1 MSKRE
6 HFSKWLDIITYGDK
20 RKYVKFILWL
30 FLDSF
35 VASIPSSILMCA
47 VYFFLAPVL
56 DKTSAYEQKPF
67 WILTGILL
75 IQTVAYAIVRRKS
88 YLDICVG
95 HVSLQQQEK
104 LALGDKLKS
113 LPMGFFADH
122 DAGELSTLLMRNYEE
137 IENLSSSVVA
147 NGAVIIIR
155 LLMAFIV
162 LSIFNIKMTLAM
174 FIVIP
179 LAIPF
184 AVISYR
190 RVRHTSSELIA
201 IQQQTAA
208 NVIEYA
214 GGITTLQAYGRAGS
228 AFEGLKKSFAKL
240 RDDSKKQEKAGGAVS
255 MYGRAILFLGISV
268 VMGTGAYLL
277 SIGEITPFFYI
288 MCLLAA
294 LQVYEPILQLFVF
307 VISMARTNQCVD
319 KLIRLKEEKELE
331 VTVPSRTTAG
341 SDISFKDVYFAYDGE
356 NDVLKGVSFYIPER
370 NFVALVGSSGS
381 GKTTIARLLARFWD
395 IRQGE
400 ISIGGIPI
408 NSMTQEHLLSK
419 ISMVFQDVY
428 LFKDTIAENIRIG
441 KPDATDEEII
451 AAAKAAACHDFIMSL
466 PDGYQTMVGEGGS
479 TLSGGEKQRISIA
492 RAILSDA
499 PIVFLDEATASLDP
513 ENEVLI
519 QYAIDE
525 LVKNKTVLVIAHR
538 LQSVMNADDI
548 IVLDEGRIIEEG
560 DHNTL
565 LSKNGRYA
573 ALWRARDGRK
583 LEAGKINIR
592 ETYSYGTKREDEGKR
607 LHNMRCLQSYEHDG
621 PADIVGYECIRLY
634 SPVLQCC
641 SRLFHRYHLCDSDMQ
656 SSEVWSNIGVYDRAL
671 YLFLCK
677 RSC

>member
-20 RKYVKFILWL
+20 KKYVKFILWL

-95 HVSLQQQEK
+95 HVSMQQQEK
-104 LALGDKLKS
+104 LNLGDKLKS

-162 LSIFNIKMTLAM
+162 LSIFNVKMTLAM

-331 VTVPSRTTAG
+331 VTDPPRTTAG
-341 SDISFKDVYFAYDGE
+341 SDISFKDVYFAYDGK

-441 KPDATDEEII
+441 KPDATDGEII

-560 DHNTL
+560 NHNTL

-573 ALWRARDGRK
+573 SLWKEQETAVNWK
-583 LEAGKINIR
+583 LAK
-592 ETYSYGTKREDEGKR
+592 
-607 LHNMRCLQSYEHDG
+607 
-621 PADIVGYECIRLY
+621 
-634 SPVLQCC
+634 
-641 SRLFHRYHLCDSDMQ
+641 
-656 SSEVWSNIGVYDRAL
+656 
-671 YLFLCK
+671 
-677 RSC
+677 

>member
-95 HVSLQQQEK
+95 HVTLQQQEK

-162 LSIFNIKMTLAM
+162 LSIFNVKMTLAM

-179 LAIPF
+179 LAVPF

-331 VTVPSRTTAG
+331 VTAPSRTTAG

-356 NDVLKGVSFYIPER
+356 NDVLKGVSFDIPER

-451 AAAKAAACHDFIMSL
+451 DAAKAAACHDFIMSL

-573 ALWRARDGRK
+573 SFWKEQETAVNWK
-583 LEAGKINIR
+583 LAK
-592 ETYSYGTKREDEGKR
+592 
-607 LHNMRCLQSYEHDG
+607 
-621 PADIVGYECIRLY
+621 
-634 SPVLQCC
+634 
-641 SRLFHRYHLCDSDMQ
+641 
-656 SSEVWSNIGVYDRAL
+656 
-671 YLFLCK
+671 
-677 RSC
+677 

>member
-95 HVSLQQQEK
+95 HVTLQQQEK
-104 LALGDKLKS
+104 LGLGDKLKS

-331 VTVPSRTTAG
+331 FTDPSRTTAG

-356 NDVLKGVSFYIPER
+356 NDVLKGVSFDIPER

-441 KPDATDEEII
+441 KPDASEEEIV
-451 AAAKAAACHDFIMSL
+451 AAAKSAACHDFIMSL

-560 DHNTL
+560 NHNTL

-573 ALWRARDGRK
+573 SLWKEQETAVNWK
-583 LEAGKINIR
+583 LAK
-592 ETYSYGTKREDEGKR
+592 
-607 LHNMRCLQSYEHDG
+607 
-621 PADIVGYECIRLY
+621 
-634 SPVLQCC
+634 
-641 SRLFHRYHLCDSDMQ
+641 
-656 SSEVWSNIGVYDRAL
+656 
-671 YLFLCK
+671 
-677 RSC
+677 

>member
-95 HVSLQQQEK
+95 HVTLQQQEK
-104 LALGDKLKS
+104 LGLGDKLKS

-331 VTVPSRTTAG
+331 VTDPSRTTAG

-356 NDVLKGVSFYIPER
+356 NDVLKGVSFDIPER

-441 KPDATDEEII
+441 KPDASEEEIV
-451 AAAKAAACHDFIMSL
+451 AAAKSAACHNFIMSL

-560 DHNTL
+560 NHNTL

-573 ALWRARDGRK
+573 SLWKEQETAVNWK
-583 LEAGKINIR
+583 LAK
-592 ETYSYGTKREDEGKR
+592 
-607 LHNMRCLQSYEHDG
+607 
-621 PADIVGYECIRLY
+621 
-634 SPVLQCC
+634 
-641 SRLFHRYHLCDSDMQ
+641 
-656 SSEVWSNIGVYDRAL
+656 
-671 YLFLCK
+671 
-677 RSC
+677 

>member
-6 HFSKWLDIITYGDK
+6 YFSKWLDIITYGDK
-20 RKYVKFILWL
+20 KKYVKFILWL

-47 VYFFLAPVL
+47 VYFFLSPVL
-56 DKTSAYEQKPF
+56 DNTKAYEQMPF
-67 WILTGILL
+67 WILTGILVL
-75 IQTVAYAIVRRKS
+75 QTIAYAIVRRKT

-95 HVSLQQQEK
+95 HVSMQQQEK
-104 LALGDKLKS
+104 LDLGDKLKS
-113 LPMGFFADH
+113 LPMGFFEDH

-155 LLMAFIV
+155 LLMALIV
-162 LSIFNIKMTLAM
+162 LSVFNIKMTLAM

-240 RDDSKKQEKAGGAVS
+240 RDDSKRQEKAGGAVS
-255 MYGRAILFLGISV
+255 MYGRAILFLGISI

-331 VTVPSRTTAG
+331 VTAPSRTTSG

-356 NDVLKGVSFYIPER
+356 NDIIKGISFDIPER
-370 NFVALVGSSGS
+370 HFVALVGSSGS

-441 KPDATDEEII
+441 KPDATDEEIV
-451 AAAKAAACHDFIMSL
+451 AAAKSAACHDFIMSL

-560 DHNTL
+560 NHNTL

-573 ALWRARDGRK
+573 SLWKEQETAVNWK
-583 LEAGKINIR
+583 LAK
-592 ETYSYGTKREDEGKR
+592 
-607 LHNMRCLQSYEHDG
+607 
-621 PADIVGYECIRLY
+621 
-634 SPVLQCC
+634 
-641 SRLFHRYHLCDSDMQ
+641 
-656 SSEVWSNIGVYDRAL
+656 
-671 YLFLCK
+671 
-677 RSC
+677 

>member
-95 HVSLQQQEK
+95 HVTLQQQEK
-104 LALGDKLKS
+104 LGLGDKLKS

-331 VTVPSRTTAG
+331 VTDPSRTTAG

-356 NDVLKGVSFYIPER
+356 NDVLKGVSFDIPER

-381 GKTTIARLLARFWD
+381 GKTTFARLLARFWD

-441 KPDATDEEII
+441 KPDASEEEIV
-451 AAAKAAACHDFIMSL
+451 AAAKSAACHNFIMSL

-560 DHNTL
+560 NHNTL

-573 ALWRARDGRK
+573 SLWKEQETAVNWK
-583 LEAGKINIR
+583 LAK
-592 ETYSYGTKREDEGKR
+592 
-607 LHNMRCLQSYEHDG
+607 
-621 PADIVGYECIRLY
+621 
-634 SPVLQCC
+634 
-641 SRLFHRYHLCDSDMQ
+641 
-656 SSEVWSNIGVYDRAL
+656 
-671 YLFLCK
+671 
-677 RSC
+677 

>member
-95 HVSLQQQEK
+95 HVTLQQQEK
-104 LALGDKLKS
+104 LNLGDKLKS

-162 LSIFNIKMTLAM
+162 LSIFNVKMTLAM

-331 VTVPSRTTAG
+331 VTAPSRTTDG

-356 NDVLKGVSFYIPER
+356 NDVLKGVSFDIPER

-573 ALWRARDGRK
+573 SLWKEQETAVNWK
-583 LEAGKINIR
+583 LAK
-592 ETYSYGTKREDEGKR
+592 
-607 LHNMRCLQSYEHDG
+607 
-621 PADIVGYECIRLY
+621 
-634 SPVLQCC
+634 
-641 SRLFHRYHLCDSDMQ
+641 
-656 SSEVWSNIGVYDRAL
+656 
-671 YLFLCK
+671 
-677 RSC
+677 

>member
-95 HVSLQQQEK
+95 HVTLQQQEK

-162 LSIFNIKMTLAM
+162 LSIFNVKMTLAM

-331 VTVPSRTTAG
+331 VTSPSRTTAG

-356 NDVLKGVSFYIPER
+356 NDVLKGVSFDIPER

-560 DHNTL
+560 NHNTL

-573 ALWRARDGRK
+573 SLWKEQETAVNWK
-583 LEAGKINIR
+583 LAK
-592 ETYSYGTKREDEGKR
+592 
-607 LHNMRCLQSYEHDG
+607 
-621 PADIVGYECIRLY
+621 
-634 SPVLQCC
+634 
-641 SRLFHRYHLCDSDMQ
+641 
-656 SSEVWSNIGVYDRAL
+656 
-671 YLFLCK
+671 
-677 RSC
+677 

>member
-6 HFSKWLDIITYGDK
+6 YFSKWLDIITYGDK
-20 RKYVKFILWL
+20 KKYVKFILWL

-47 VYFFLAPVL
+47 VYFFLSPVL
-56 DKTSAYEQKPF
+56 DNTKAYEQMPF
-67 WILTGILL
+67 WILTGILVL
-75 IQTVAYAIVRRKS
+75 QTIAYAIVRRKT

-95 HVSLQQQEK
+95 HVSMQQQEK
-104 LALGDKLKS
+104 LDLGDKLKS
-113 LPMGFFADH
+113 LPMGFFEDH

-155 LLMAFIV
+155 LLMALIV
-162 LSIFNIKMTLAM
+162 LSVFNIKMTLAM

-240 RDDSKKQEKAGGAVS
+240 RDDSKRQEKAGGAVS
-255 MYGRAILFLGISV
+255 MYGRAILFLGISI

-331 VTVPSRTTAG
+331 VTAPSRTTAG

-356 NDVLKGVSFYIPER
+356 NDVIKGISFDIPER

-441 KPDATDEEII
+441 KPDATDEEIV
-451 AAAKAAACHDFIMSL
+451 AAAKSAACHDFIMSL

-560 DHNTL
+560 NHNTL

-573 ALWRARDGRK
+573 SLWKEQETAVNWK
-583 LEAGKINIR
+583 LAK
-592 ETYSYGTKREDEGKR
+592 
-607 LHNMRCLQSYEHDG
+607 
-621 PADIVGYECIRLY
+621 
-634 SPVLQCC
+634 
-641 SRLFHRYHLCDSDMQ
+641 
-656 SSEVWSNIGVYDRAL
+656 
-671 YLFLCK
+671 
-677 RSC
+677 

>member
-95 HVSLQQQEK
+95 HVTLQQQEK
-104 LALGDKLKS
+104 LGLGDKLKS

-228 AFEGLKKSFAKL
+228 AVEGLKKSFAKL

-331 VTVPSRTTAG
+331 VTDPSRTTAG

-356 NDVLKGVSFYIPER
+356 NDVLKGVSFDIPER

-441 KPDATDEEII
+441 KPDASEEEIV
-451 AAAKAAACHDFIMSL
+451 AAAKSAACHDFIMSL

-560 DHNTL
+560 NHNTL

-573 ALWRARDGRK
+573 SLWKEQETAVNWK
-583 LEAGKINIR
+583 LAK
-592 ETYSYGTKREDEGKR
+592 
-607 LHNMRCLQSYEHDG
+607 
-621 PADIVGYECIRLY
+621 
-634 SPVLQCC
+634 
-641 SRLFHRYHLCDSDMQ
+641 
-656 SSEVWSNIGVYDRAL
+656 
-671 YLFLCK
+671 
-677 RSC
+677 

>member
-6 HFSKWLDIITYGDK
+6 HFSKWLDIITYGDSK
-20 RKYVKFILWL
+20 KYAKFILWL

-47 VYFFLAPVL
+47 VYLFLSPVL
-56 DKTSAYEQKPF
+56 DKTKVYEQMPF
-67 WILTGILL
+67 WILTGILVL
-75 IQTVAYAIVRRKS
+75 QTIAYAIVRRKS

-95 HVSLQQQEK
+95 HVSMQQQEK
-104 LALGDKLKS
+104 LDLGDKLKS

-155 LLMAFIV
+155 LLIALTV

-331 VTVPSRTTAG
+331 VTDPSRTTAG

-356 NDVLKGVSFYIPER
+356 NDVLKGVSFDIPER

-441 KPDATDEEII
+441 KPDASEEEIV
-451 AAAKAAACHDFIMSL
+451 AAAKSAACHDFIMSL

-560 DHNTL
+560 NHNTL

-573 ALWRARDGRK
+573 SLWKEQETAVNWK
-583 LEAGKINIR
+583 LVK
-592 ETYSYGTKREDEGKR
+592 
-607 LHNMRCLQSYEHDG
+607 
-621 PADIVGYECIRLY
+621 
-634 SPVLQCC
+634 
-641 SRLFHRYHLCDSDMQ
+641 
-656 SSEVWSNIGVYDRAL
+656 
-671 YLFLCK
+671 
-677 RSC
+677 

>member
-56 DKTSAYEQKPF
+56 DKTSAYEQQPF

-95 HVSLQQQEK
+95 HVTLQQQEK
-104 LALGDKLKS
+104 LGLGDKLKS

-331 VTVPSRTTAG
+331 VTDPSRTTAG

-356 NDVLKGVSFYIPER
+356 NDVLKGVSFDIPER

-441 KPDATDEEII
+441 KPDASEEEIV
-451 AAAKAAACHDFIMSL
+451 AAAKSAACHDFIMSL

-560 DHNTL
+560 NHNTL

-573 ALWRARDGRK
+573 SLWKEQETAVNWK
-583 LEAGKINIR
+583 LAK
-592 ETYSYGTKREDEGKR
+592 
-607 LHNMRCLQSYEHDG
+607 
-621 PADIVGYECIRLY
+621 
-634 SPVLQCC
+634 
-641 SRLFHRYHLCDSDMQ
+641 
-656 SSEVWSNIGVYDRAL
+656 
-671 YLFLCK
+671 
-677 RSC
+677 

>member
-1 MSKRE
+1 MQRHE

-20 RKYVKFILWL
+20 KRYVRFILWL

-47 VYFFLAPVL
+47 VYLFLAPVL
-56 DKTSAYEQKPF
+56 DKSRAYEQTPF

-75 IQTVAYAIVRRKS
+75 LQTFAYALVRRKS

-95 HVSLQQQEK
+95 HVTLQQEEK
-104 LALGDKLKS
+104 LRLGDKLKS

-147 NGAVIIIR
+147 NGAVIVIR
-155 LLMAFIV
+155 LLIALIV
-162 LSIFNIKMTLAM
+162 LSIFSWKMTLAI

-184 AVISYR
+184 AVISYG
-190 RVRHTSSELIA
+190 RVAHTSSELIA
-201 IQQQTAA
+201 IQQKTAA

-214 GGITTLQAYGRAGS
+214 GGITTLQAYDRAGS
-228 AFEGLKKSFAKL
+228 AFEGLKESFAKL
-240 RDDSKKQEKAGGAVS
+240 RDDSKRQEKAGGAVS
-255 MYGRAILFLGISV
+255 MYGRAILFLGISI

-277 SIGEITPFFYI
+277 SAGEISPFFYI

-294 LQVYEPILQLFVF
+294 LQVYEPIMQLFVF

-319 KLIRLKEEKELE
+319 KLIALKGEKELRVE
-331 VTVPSRTTAG
+331 QPPRTTEG
-341 SDISFKDVYFAYDGE
+341 SDISFKNVCFAYDGE
-356 NDVLKGVSFYIPER
+356 NDVIKGISFEIPER
-370 NFVALVGSSGS
+370 HFVALVGSSGS
-381 GKTTIARLLARFWD
+381 GKTTVARLLARFWD
-395 IRQGE
+395 IKSGT
-400 ISIGGIPI
+400 ISIGGVPVTA
-408 NSMTQEHLLSK
+408 MTQEHLLSK

-441 KPDATDEEII
+441 KPDATDEEIME
-451 AAAKAAACHDFIMSL
+451 AARSAACHDFIMSL
-466 PDGYQTMVGEGGS
+466 PRGYDTPVGEGGS

-519 QYAIDE
+519 QCAIDE

-560 DHNTL
+560 SHSEL
-565 LSKNGRYA
+565 LSRGGRYA
-573 ALWRARDGRK
+573 ALWN
-583 LEAGKINIR
+583 EQQTAG
-592 ETYSYGTKREDEGKR
+592 SWR
-607 LHNMRCLQSYEHDG
+607 L
-621 PADIVGYECIRLY
+621 
-634 SPVLQCC
+634 
-641 SRLFHRYHLCDSDMQ
+641 SR
-656 SSEVWSNIGVYDRAL
+656 
-671 YLFLCK
+671 
-677 RSC
+677 